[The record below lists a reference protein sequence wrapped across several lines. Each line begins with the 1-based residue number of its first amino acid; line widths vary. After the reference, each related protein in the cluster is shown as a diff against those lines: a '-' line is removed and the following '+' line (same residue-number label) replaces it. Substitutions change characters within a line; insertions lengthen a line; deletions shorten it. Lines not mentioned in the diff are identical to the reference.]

1 MMQEVKEFF
10 KNLLSSRMFILGLLF
25 IAGAAVLISRIFYLQ
40 IVKGDYYQDNFQL
53 KIIRERSISAARGN
67 IYDRNGNLLAYNEL
81 AYSVVIEDIFDDEAD
96 KNAAMNDCIIK
107 LAEIIEKNGDTVI
120 SDFGITLNQ
129 DGEFEFAYQ
138 DTKHLRFLAD
148 IYGYTTIDKLKFEE
162 KNSTPDD
169 VVDYFCK
176 KKKYAIGTYNADHET
191 GKREFIPREGY
202 TNEEILKLITIRYA
216 IDLNAFK
223 KYVTTTVAS
232 DVSDE
237 TVAAIYENED
247 SLKGVTISRD
257 TVRRYKDSVYFSQ
270 IIGYTGMISQEEFD
284 EYNAGLEEPTYSMND
299 YVGKTGMELSM
310 EKYLQGTKG
319 REVLYVNNTGKV
331 LEQASYTAPVAGNDV
346 YLTIDKD
353 LQIAIYHLLEQK
365 IAGILVSK
373 IRNVKEYIPRE
384 NATASDIII
393 PIDDVYYA
401 FFNNNVIDTRR
412 LSKPYATE
420 TEKDVF
426 AAYEGKE
433 AAVLAEIEAQLREGT
448 TPYNQ
453 MSKEYQT
460 YQSYI
465 IQMLSSENHG
475 IIIKGEGYE
484 EDPTYIAWAKDE
496 TISIKEYL
504 EYCISQNWINTQNLD
519 VNRKYSDSTE
529 VYDAVVRYTMEH
541 LVNNTEF
548 TKKIYKYMI
557 AQNLISGR
565 QICLILW
572 DQNQIK
578 VPKDRVESL
587 RAGGISSYDFILK
600 GIEELE
606 ITPAMLALDPC
617 CGSVVITDVNTGDV
631 LALVSYPSYDNN
643 RLANSADTNYLA
655 KLNNDYSR
663 PLWNYATQ
671 YRSAPGSCFKP
682 VSAIAGLMEGEI
694 DLSSIIVC
702 TGTFDKLTGIQHKC
716 WVYPGGH
723 GSLNVTGGI
732 QHSCN
737 CFFYEVGYRLAKN
750 ENNVYDAD
758 LGVERLAK
766 YADLF
771 GLSEKS
777 GVEIYEADPN
787 VSEVYPVPSAI
798 GQGEHAFTTI
808 GLNRYITAVANNGT
822 VYNLTLLDEIK
833 DTKGNVV
840 LENHAE
846 IRNQV
851 EIPSEYW
858 NAVHTGLKKVV
869 EGKLY
874 FNELPV
880 SAAGKTGT
888 AQESKK
894 RANHALFVGYAPYET
909 PQISIS
915 TRIMHG
921 YNSDYAAQ
929 LSKDVFAYYF
939 GSEQRDEMITGTAD
953 TPITAVGG
961 D

>member
-10 KNLLSSRMFILGLLF
+10 KNLISSRMFILGLLF

-96 KNAAMNDCIIK
+96 KNAAMNDCILK
-107 LAEIIEKNGDTVI
+107 LADIIEKNGDTVI

-148 IYGYTTIDKLKFEE
+148 IYGYATIDKLKFEE

-216 IDLNAFK
+216 IDLNSFK

-247 SLKGVTISRD
+247 ILKGVTISRD

-270 IIGYTGMISQEEFD
+270 IIGYTGMISQDEFD

-310 EKYLQGTKG
+310 EQYLQGTKG

-412 LSKPYATE
+412 LSKSYATE
-420 TEKDVF
+420 TEKEVYE
-426 AAYEGKE
+426 AYQGKE
-433 AAVLAEIEAQLREGT
+433 AAVLGEIESQLREGT
-448 TPYNQ
+448 TPYNL

-587 RAGGISSYDFILK
+587 RVGGISSYDFILK

-750 ENNVYDAD
+750 DNNVYDAD

-787 VSEVYPVPSAI
+787 ISGVYPVPSAI

-822 VYNLTLLDEIK
+822 VYNLTLLDEVK
-833 DTKGNVV
+833 DTKGNVI

-869 EGKLY
+869 EAKLY
-874 FNELPV
+874 FKELPV

-894 RANHALFVGYAPYET
+894 RANHALFVGYAPFET

-953 TPITAVGG
+953 TPLTAVGG

>member
-1 MMQEVKEFF
+1 MMQELKEFF
-10 KNLLSSRMFILGLLF
+10 KNLISSRMFILGLLF

-96 KNAAMNDCIIK
+96 KNAAMNDCILK
-107 LAEIIEKNGDTVI
+107 LADIIEKNGDTVI

-148 IYGYTTIDKLKFEE
+148 IYGYATIDKLKFEE

-216 IDLNAFK
+216 IDLNSFK

-247 SLKGVTISRD
+247 ILKGVTISRD

-270 IIGYTGMISQEEFD
+270 IIGYTGMISQDEFD

-310 EKYLQGTKG
+310 EQYLQGTKG

-412 LSKPYATE
+412 LSKSYATE
-420 TEKDVF
+420 TEKEVYE
-426 AAYEGKE
+426 AYQGKE
-433 AAVLAEIEAQLREGT
+433 AAVLGEIESQLREGT

-587 RAGGISSYDFILK
+587 RVGGISSYDFILK

-750 ENNVYDAD
+750 DNNVYDAD

-777 GVEIYEADPN
+777 GVEIYEAEPN
-787 VSEVYPVPSAI
+787 ISGVYPVPSAI

-822 VYNLTLLDEIK
+822 VYNLTLLDEVK
-833 DTKGNVV
+833 DTKGNVI

-869 EGKLY
+869 EAKLY
-874 FNELPV
+874 FKELPV

-929 LSKDVFAYYF
+929 LSKDVLAYYF

-953 TPITAVGG
+953 TPLTAVGG

>member
-1 MMQEVKEFF
+1 MFEDVKDFLKSVF
-10 KNLLSSRMFILGLLF
+10 SSRMFILGILFVLGAIVLL
-25 IAGAAVLISRIFYLQ
+25 SRIFYLQ
-40 IVKGDYYQDNFQL
+40 IANGDYYQDNFQL

-81 AYSVVIEDIFDDEAD
+81 AYSVVIEDIFDDEQD
-96 KNAAMNDCIIK
+96 KNAAINDVI
-107 LAEIIEKNGDTVI
+107 LRLSDLIERNGDSVI

-129 DGEFEFAYQ
+129 DGQFEFAYQ

-162 KNSTPDD
+162 KNATPED

-176 KKKYAIGTYNADHET
+176 KKKYAIGTYNTNQET
-191 GKREFIPREGY
+191 GKREFVPREGY
-202 TNEEILKLITIRYA
+202 TNEEILKLITIRYT
-216 IDLNAFK
+216 IDLNAYK
-223 KYVTTTVAS
+223 KYVTTTIAA

-237 TVAAIYENED
+237 TVAAVYENED
-247 SLKGVTISRD
+247 VLKGVSISRD

-270 IIGYTGMISQEEFD
+270 IVGYTGMISQEEFD
-284 EYNAGLEEPTYSMND
+284 EYNKDSENPSYSMND

-310 EKYLQGTKG
+310 EQYLQGTKG

-346 YLTIDKD
+346 YLTIDRD

-373 IRNVKEYIPRE
+373 IRNVKEYIPKE

-401 FFNNNVIDTRR
+401 FFNNNVIDTKR
-412 LSKPYATE
+412 LSKDYATD
-420 TEKDVF
+420 TEKEVY
-426 AAYEGKE
+426 AAYQVKE
-433 AAVLAEIEAQLREGT
+433 ADVLAQIEAQLQEGT

-453 MSKEYQT
+453 LSKEYQI

-465 IQMLSSENHG
+465 ISMLSSENHG

-484 EDPTYIAWAKDE
+484 EDATYIAWAKDE
-496 TISIKEYL
+496 TISIKEYI

-519 VNRKYSDSTE
+519 VDKKYSDSAE
-529 VYDAVVRYTMEH
+529 IYDAVVKYTIKH
-541 LVNNTEF
+541 LQNNTEF
-548 TKKIYKYMI
+548 TKRIYKYMI

-572 DQNQIK
+572 DQNLIH
-578 VPKDRVESL
+578 VPKDRIESL
-587 RAGGISSYDFILK
+587 RAGGISSYDFILESIK
-600 GIEELE
+600 ELD

-617 CGSVVITDVNTGDV
+617 CGAVVLTDVNTGDV

-671 YRSAPGSCFKP
+671 YRAAPGSTFKP
-682 VSAIAGLMEGEI
+682 VSAIAGLMEGVIEPTSLI
-694 DLSSIIVC
+694 LC

-716 WVYPGGH
+716 WIYPGGH
-723 GSLNVTGGI
+723 GSLNVTGAI
-732 QHSCN
+732 AHSCN
-737 CFFYEVGYRLAKN
+737 CFFYEVGYRLAKD
-750 ENNVYDAD
+750 ENNIYDDD

-787 VSEVYPVPSAI
+787 VSGVYPVPSAI
-798 GQGEHAFTTI
+798 GQGEHAYTTI
-808 GLNRYITAVANNGT
+808 GMNRYITAVANSGT
-822 VYNLTLLDEIK
+822 VYELTLLDHVN
-833 DTKGNVV
+833 DTKGDVIFD
-840 LENHAE
+840 NHAK
-846 IRNQV
+846 IRNQI
-851 EIPSEYW
+851 EIPTEYW
-858 NAVHTGLKKVV
+858 NDVHMGLKRVV
-869 EGKLY
+869 EAKTY
-874 FNELPV
+874 FAQLPV

-894 RANHALFVGYAPYET
+894 RANHALFVGYAPYES
-909 PQISIS
+909 PQISVS

-929 LSKDVFAYYF
+929 LTKDVLAYYF
-939 GSEQRDEMITGTAD
+939 GSEGRNDIITGTAD
-953 TPITAVGG
+953 TPLTATGG

>member
-1 MMQEVKEFF
+1 MMQELKEFF
-10 KNLLSSRMFILGLLF
+10 KNLISSRMFILGLLF

-96 KNAAMNDCIIK
+96 KNAAMNDCILK
-107 LAEIIEKNGDTVI
+107 LADIIEKNGDTVI

-148 IYGYTTIDKLKFEE
+148 IYGYATIDKLKFEE

-216 IDLNAFK
+216 IDLNSFK

-247 SLKGVTISRD
+247 ILKGVTISRD

-270 IIGYTGMISQEEFD
+270 IIGYTGMISQDEFD

-310 EKYLQGTKG
+310 EQYLQGTKG

-412 LSKPYATE
+412 LSKSYATE
-420 TEKDVF
+420 TEKEVYE
-426 AAYEGKE
+426 AYQGKE
-433 AAVLAEIEAQLREGT
+433 AAVLGEIESQLREGT

-587 RAGGISSYDFILK
+587 RVGGISSYDFILK

-750 ENNVYDAD
+750 DNNVYDAD

-787 VSEVYPVPSAI
+787 ISGVYPVPSAI

-822 VYNLTLLDEIK
+822 VYNLTLLDEVK
-833 DTKGNVV
+833 DTKGNVI

-869 EGKLY
+869 EAKH
-874 FNELPV
+874 
-880 SAAGKTGT
+880 
-888 AQESKK
+888 QEDSSVIIK
-894 RANHALFVGYAPYET
+894 RLEILNVFSLF
-909 PQISIS
+909 
-915 TRIMHG
+915 
-921 YNSDYAAQ
+921 
-929 LSKDVFAYYF
+929 FF
-939 GSEQRDEMITGTAD
+939 
-953 TPITAVGG
+953 
-961 D
+961 

>member
-10 KNLLSSRMFILGLLF
+10 KNLISSRMFILGLLF

-96 KNAAMNDCIIK
+96 KNAAMNDCILK
-107 LAEIIEKNGDTVI
+107 LADIIEKNGDTVI

-148 IYGYTTIDKLKFEE
+148 IYGYATIDKLKFEE

-216 IDLNAFK
+216 IDLNSFK

-247 SLKGVTISRD
+247 ILKGVTISRD

-270 IIGYTGMISQEEFD
+270 IIGYTGMISQDEFD

-310 EKYLQGTKG
+310 EQYLQGTKG

-412 LSKPYATE
+412 LSKSYATE
-420 TEKDVF
+420 TEKEVYE
-426 AAYEGKE
+426 AYQGKE
-433 AAVLAEIEAQLREGT
+433 AAVLGEIESQLREGT

-587 RAGGISSYDFILK
+587 RVGGISSYDFILK

-750 ENNVYDAD
+750 DNNVYDAD

-777 GVEIYEADPN
+777 GVEIYEAEPN
-787 VSEVYPVPSAI
+787 ISGVYPVPSAI

-822 VYNLTLLDEIK
+822 VYNLTLLDEVK
-833 DTKGNVV
+833 DTKGNVI

-869 EGKLY
+869 EAKLY
-874 FNELPV
+874 FKELPV

-953 TPITAVGG
+953 TPLTAVGG

>member
-10 KNLLSSRMFILGLLF
+10 KNLISSRMFILGLLF

-96 KNAAMNDCIIK
+96 KNAAMNDCILK
-107 LAEIIEKNGDTVI
+107 LADIIEKNGDTVI

-148 IYGYTTIDKLKFEE
+148 IYGYATIDKLKFEE

-216 IDLNAFK
+216 IDLNSFK

-270 IIGYTGMISQEEFD
+270 IIGYTGMISQDEFD

-310 EKYLQGTKG
+310 EQYLQGTKG

-412 LSKPYATE
+412 LSKSYATE
-420 TEKDVF
+420 TEKEVYE
-426 AAYEGKE
+426 AYQGKE
-433 AAVLAEIEAQLREGT
+433 AAVLGEIESQLREGT

-587 RAGGISSYDFILK
+587 RVGGISSYDFILK

-750 ENNVYDAD
+750 DNNVYDAD

-787 VSEVYPVPSAI
+787 ISGVYPVPSAI

-822 VYNLTLLDEIK
+822 VYNLTLLDEVK
-833 DTKGNVV
+833 DTKGNVI

-869 EGKLY
+869 EAKLY
-874 FNELPV
+874 FKELPV

-953 TPITAVGG
+953 TPLTAVGG

>member
-1 MMQEVKEFF
+1 MMQELKEFF
-10 KNLLSSRMFILGLLF
+10 KNLISSRMFILGLLF

-96 KNAAMNDCIIK
+96 KNAAMNDCILK
-107 LAEIIEKNGDTVI
+107 LADIIEKNGDTVI

-148 IYGYTTIDKLKFEE
+148 IYGYATIDKLKFEE

-216 IDLNAFK
+216 IDLNSFK

-247 SLKGVTISRD
+247 ILKGVTISRD

-270 IIGYTGMISQEEFD
+270 IIGYTGMISQDEFD

-310 EKYLQGTKG
+310 EQYLQGTKG

-412 LSKPYATE
+412 LSKSYATE
-420 TEKDVF
+420 TEKEVYE
-426 AAYEGKE
+426 AYQGKE
-433 AAVLAEIEAQLREGT
+433 AAVLGEIESQLREGT

-587 RAGGISSYDFILK
+587 RVGGISSYDFILK

-750 ENNVYDAD
+750 DNNVYDAD

-787 VSEVYPVPSAI
+787 VSKVYPVPSAI
-798 GQGEHAFTTI
+798 GQGEHAYTTV

-822 VYNLTLLDEIK
+822 VYNLTLLDEVK
-833 DTKGNVV
+833 DTKGNVI

-869 EGKLY
+869 EAKLY
-874 FNELPV
+874 FKELPV

-953 TPITAVGG
+953 TPLTAVGG

>member
-1 MMQEVKEFF
+1 MMQELKEFF
-10 KNLLSSRMFILGLLF
+10 KNLISSRMFILGLLF

-96 KNAAMNDCIIK
+96 KNAAMNDCILK
-107 LAEIIEKNGDTVI
+107 LADIIEKNGDTVI

-148 IYGYTTIDKLKFEE
+148 IYGYATIDKLKFEE

-216 IDLNAFK
+216 IDLNSFK

-247 SLKGVTISRD
+247 ILKGVTISRD

-270 IIGYTGMISQEEFD
+270 IIGYTGMISQDEFD

-310 EKYLQGTKG
+310 EQYLQGTKG

-412 LSKPYATE
+412 LSKSYATE
-420 TEKDVF
+420 TEKEVYE
-426 AAYEGKE
+426 AYQGKE
-433 AAVLAEIEAQLREGT
+433 AAVLGEIESQLREGT

-587 RAGGISSYDFILK
+587 RVGGISSYDFILK

-750 ENNVYDAD
+750 DNNVYDAD

-777 GVEIYEADPN
+777 GVEIYEAEPN
-787 VSEVYPVPSAI
+787 ISGVYPVPSAI

-822 VYNLTLLDEIK
+822 VYNLTLLDEVK
-833 DTKGNVV
+833 DTKGNVI

-869 EGKLY
+869 EAKLY
-874 FNELPV
+874 FKELPV

-953 TPITAVGG
+953 TPLTAVGG